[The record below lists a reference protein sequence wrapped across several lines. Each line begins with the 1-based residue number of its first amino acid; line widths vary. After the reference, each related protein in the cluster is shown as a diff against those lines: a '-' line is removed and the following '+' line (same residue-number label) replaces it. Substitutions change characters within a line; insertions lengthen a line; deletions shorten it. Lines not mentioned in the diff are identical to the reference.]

1 MSFLINGRSAVH
13 KDSNGKLMTIDVCL
27 TQVGPPVV
35 PIPYLNVAESKDA
48 DNTADTVTVDGNP
61 ACNQDSTFA
70 KSRGDEP
77 GDKKGVR
84 SGKTGAEASFIM
96 GSPTVGILGRP
107 AVRAMEL
114 MVSNAKNTPPS
125 ALLQSIGMPPLPA
138 SASSPEALEALEGP
152 HWNAV
157 DHQMPEGLHP
167 QNFIGDME
175 KPEGPAIRQVASPTT
190 TGPCYVAGI
199 QPERSSLALGVREAT
214 PWPHKTEGYMLLPLG
229 EYDHVLMEEPIADG
243 EGAVEL
249 AYFKLRR
256 FLTGDLDAE
265 QIDALRPGWLYV
277 YLNGYLWR
285 ELKVTEHGTFSDV
298 DLRTWQGCDGGLDNQ
313 GRPIGRRAT
322 GTAQNYVELPTKI
335 NNEAP
340 EIQVAFSEV
349 QWSWKRIVSLGGMDP
364 EDPRL
369 RHLVREDETLSG
381 IAECYP
387 TVADSQHMADLNGL
401 ADPNAIQVD
410 QVLTVRE
417 ADQPPAD
424 AETLRQ
430 ERMGNPIDVDTATGN
445 DFTITLED
453 PLGTAELLAN
463 TMSGLML
470 THQKIVGCLNGEH
483 LKDTAADID
492 NPLVRDYFW
501 YSRQSGKEGEP
512 VFPSIPPLRQPGENW
527 RKHCQYLTET
537 AMLVY
542 PTLLDN
548 EKLDQLD
555 EETREHLQTAA
566 GELDEAT
573 LKDWLHVEER
583 KAIRQDIRFVRDAL
597 TDVLRENT
605 GHSLCLYRALQDYA
619 LQPTERY
626 LDLWVRA
633 NEFLTKLIID
643 PCNLDQQYDLAAEV
657 EKERSEDENNPGYD
671 FLLDLLD
678 PQGDTVLEQWH
689 ASLFPCEDQVDIFNE
704 EAPELDSVPDPF
716 DEDPYTT
723 AFRPKDFARS
733 IELADEEHSA
743 LSIGTVNNGADR
755 TFKVID
761 RSLEMANILQQRLPK
776 QNKVRLTLEPIFR
789 LVKGAK
795 IPVMENMRLVLK
807 DENMTGLVAAGTY
820 RIQKI
825 IDVEHQK
832 RLDHNERTKQAVS
845 EARIHNRGGTALT
858 KIVNSEGRVIGSDF
872 ISANAPYKGI
882 PNPDIDKT
890 DAKELFTT
898 YGKTGTG
905 EQLVKARM
913 TVLALPEERYRRIVT
928 RLDEV
933 QTRAKES
940 IPYRILPS
948 GLFLLEA
955 LNFTSKI
962 EKVLSKEKKD
972 RNTSDILG
980 TALGSGI
987 KFIAAGIDAIE
998 AWKGGHKAFYNSL
1011 KNSKHIPLQWGAKKI
1026 SIPLRGQESKVF
1038 KIPAYKLLGI
1048 AGVAVDLVYS
1058 AQDTYTAIRRNDL
1071 DAATATAISGLLMA
1085 GSGVLFT
1092 IGVLPVLGWLLLIG
1106 AVIGF
1111 LIASW
1116 LTDEP
1121 LESWATNGPF
1131 AKIPENRLTG
1141 DDLNGNA
1148 MNTAEKA
1155 LQQLQNILLAPSV
1168 KNIRKSPIHDQ
1179 DKGFHYVEV
1188 EVLVPG
1194 YNSDASE
1201 FPMQMDVTYMRAYRP
1216 SLGYGPTPTTYSTA
1230 YHSDKHIED
1239 LRADEI
1245 EPVSADE
1252 NQPFRLKVYYKQKS
1266 LSNNSDKYHWQFR
1279 IKHHINANFSLPLPN
1294 PSDEGNPD
1302 NGWLVH
1308 HGATKP

>member
-48 DNTADTVTVDGNP
+48 DNTADSVTVDGNP

-96 GSPTVGILGRP
+96 GSPTVSIIGRP
-107 AVRAMEL
+107 AVRALEL

-157 DHQMPEGLHP
+157 VHRIPDGLHP

-214 PWPHKTEGYMLLPLG
+214 PWPHKAEGYMLLPLG

-249 AYFKLRR
+249 AYFKLQRY
-256 FLTGDLDAE
+256 LTGDLDTE
-265 QIDALRPGWLYV
+265 QTDALRPGWLYV

-285 ELKVTEHGTFSDV
+285 ELEVNEHGTLSDV

-322 GTAQNYVELPTKI
+322 GTAQNYLELPTKI
-335 NNEAP
+335 NDEAP

-369 RHLVREDETLSG
+369 RHLVREEETLSG

-387 TVADSQHMADLNGL
+387 TVADTQHMADLNGL

-424 AETLRQ
+424 ADTLRQ
-430 ERMGNPIDVDTATGN
+430 ERMGDPIDVDTATGN

-463 TMSGLML
+463 TLTGLML

-483 LKDTAADID
+483 LQDTAADID
-492 NPLVRDYFW
+492 DPLVGNYFW
-501 YSRQSGKEGEP
+501 HSRQSGKEGEP
-512 VFPSIPPLRQPGENW
+512 VFPSIPPLRQSGENW

-542 PTLLDN
+542 PTLLDEDKLN
-548 EKLDQLD
+548 ELDK
-555 EETREHLQTAA
+555 ETRDRLQTAA
-566 GELDEAT
+566 SNLDDTA
-573 LKDWLHVEER
+573 LKEWLHVKER
-583 KAIRQDIRFVRDAL
+583 KAIREDIRFVRDAL
-597 TDVLRENT
+597 AEVLRENT
-605 GHSLCLYRALQDYA
+605 GYSLCLYRALQDYA

-633 NEFLTKLIID
+633 NEFLTKLLVD
-643 PCNLDQQYDLAAEV
+643 PCNLDQQYDLAADV
-657 EKERSEDENNPGYD
+657 EKERSEDDDNPGYK

-678 PQGDTVLEQWH
+678 PQGDIVLEQWH
-689 ASLFPCEDQVDIFNE
+689 QTLFPCENQVDIYTE
-704 EAPELDSVPDPF
+704 DAPDLDNAPDPT
-716 DEDPYTT
+716 DEDPHTT
-723 AFRPKDFARS
+723 AFRPVDFAQS
-733 IELADEEHSA
+733 IELADAEHSA
-743 LSIGTVNNGADR
+743 VSIGTVNNGAER

-761 RSLEMANILQQRLPK
+761 RSLDMAGILQKRLPAEK
-776 QNKVRLTLEPIFR
+776 QVRLTLEPIFR

-795 IPVMENMRLVLK
+795 IPVLENMRLVMK
-807 DENMTGLVAAGTY
+807 GQDMTGLVAAGTY
-820 RIQKI
+820 RIEKLI
-825 IDVEHQK
+825 EAEHQK
-832 RLDHNERTKQAVS
+832 RLDRNERTKHS
-845 EARIHNRGGTALT
+845 INEARMHGRGGTELT

-882 PNPDIDKT
+882 PNPDIDKA
-890 DAKELFTT
+890 DAKELFAT
-898 YGKTGTG
+898 YGKTGSG
-905 EQLVKARM
+905 EQLVQARL
-913 TVLALPEERYRRIVT
+913 TVLALPENQYRRVVT
-928 RLDEV
+928 RLNEMQV
-933 QTRAKES
+933 KTKES
-940 IPYRILPS
+940 IPYRNLPT
-948 GLFLLEA
+948 GLLLLEGMNIWNRMEEV
-955 LNFTSKI
+955 LND
-962 EKVLSKEKKD
+962 KEST
-972 RNTSDILG
+972 RAEILG
-980 TALGSGI
+980 TA
-987 KFIAAGIDAIE
+987 AAGVVKLAAASIDVIE
-998 AWKGGHKAFYNSL
+998 AWMGGHKALTETMGNSRYSIL
-1011 KNSKHIPLQWGAKKI
+1011 NFGAEDSPFTFKGRKLPYYKVFGVVGIAVDVIYGAKN
-1026 SIPLRGQESKVF
+1026 
-1038 KIPAYKLLGI
+1038 
-1048 AGVAVDLVYS
+1048 
-1058 AQDTYTAIRRNDL
+1058 TYTSIRRKDL
-1071 DAATATAISGLLMA
+1071 DAATATAISTVLMA
-1085 GSGVLFT
+1085 SSGFLFSFS
-1092 IGVLPVLGWLLLIG
+1092 VLPILGWLLLIG
-1106 AVIGF
+1106 AVFGF
-1111 LIASW
+1111 IVASW

-1121 LESWATNGPF
+1121 LESWVANSPF
-1131 AKIPENRLTG
+1131 AKAPEDRLTG
-1141 DDLNGNA
+1141 DDLYGNV
-1148 MNTAEKA
+1148 MNTSEKA
-1155 LQQLQNILLAPSV
+1155 LRQLQNLLISPSV
-1168 KNIRKSPIHDQ
+1168 KAIRKSPVHDQ
-1179 DKGFHYVEV
+1179 NKGYHYVEV
-1188 EVLVPG
+1188 EVIVPA
-1194 YNSDASE
+1194 YDPDTSE
-1201 FPMQMDVTYMRAYRP
+1201 HPMRMDVTFQRD
-1216 SLGYGPTPTTYSTA
+1216 SLASPINGATPPMTTRYQ
-1230 YHSDKHIED
+1230 YPEEYFED
-1239 LRADEI
+1239 LRAEEI
-1245 EPVSADE
+1245 EPVSADGD
-1252 NQPFRLKVYYKQKS
+1252 NPFRLKVYYKQKA
-1266 LSNNSDKYHWQFR
+1266 LKNSMDKYQWQFR
-1279 IKHHINANFSLPLPN
+1279 FKHLMNSDISLPLENPN
-1294 PSDEGNPD
+1294 EENDPD
-1302 NGWLVH
+1302 NGWLVYN
-1308 HGATKP
+1308 GATTK